1 MFSWHYPSSPTWQE
15 VVYSCKIV
23 GCCWGLICCVFGF
36 YSSLLRWW
44 RNKEY
49 WLLLKP
55 AISSSVPLPG
65 LVPLGLCTLLS
76 ANPDISPDIQTF
88 HALVDGCLVE
98 RGVRSAKGAVYQTW
112 RMLVMREPSIQPD
125 IDLINKLIR
134 CCEVCRDFD
143 RAFFFLSALNDFSLH
158 PNLET
163 FSLLFRVRTA

>member
-1 MFSWHYPSSPTWQE
+1 MLT
-15 VVYSCKIV
+15 
-23 GCCWGLICCVFGF
+23 ICIFLHIDF

-49 WLLLKP
+49 WSLMKP
-55 AISSSVPLPG
+55 VILSSVPLPD
-65 LVPLGLCTLLS
+65 LVPLGLLCTLYTLT
-76 ANPDISPDIQTF
+76 ANPDISPDIQIF
-88 HALVDGCLVE
+88 HTLVDGCLVE
-98 RGVRSAKGAVYQTW
+98 GGVRSAKGAVYQTW
-112 RMLVMREPSIQPD
+112 RMLVMSEPSIQPD